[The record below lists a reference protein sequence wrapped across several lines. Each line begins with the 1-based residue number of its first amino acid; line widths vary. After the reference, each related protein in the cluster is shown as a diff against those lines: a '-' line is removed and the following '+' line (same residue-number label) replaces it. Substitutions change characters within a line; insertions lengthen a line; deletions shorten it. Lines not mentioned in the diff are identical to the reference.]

1 MEKLVLEYKMT
12 FNRVYRFTS
21 AHRLHSDHLS
31 EQQNLDI
38 YDKCNNFNGHGHD
51 YIVEVA
57 VHGSPDTTTGMII
70 PLEEFD
76 DKVHSVINRLD
87 YKHLNYEVDFFK
99 QNLSTGEIIIQY
111 LWDALD
117 KVFAPGMLYHLKLW
131 ETNNNYF
138 ELGVQV

>member
-1 MEKLVLEYKMT
+1 LNCTMT

-31 EQQNLDI
+31 EQENLEI

-51 YIVEVA
+51 YTMEVA
-57 VHGSPDTTTGMII
+57 LKGYPDATTGMII

-76 DKVHSVINRLD
+76 DKVNSVIGHMD

-99 QNLSTGEIIIQY
+99 HNLSTGEVIIRY
-111 LWDALD
+111 LWNELN
-117 KVFAPGMLYHLKLW
+117 KIIPGDMLYHIKLW

-138 ELGVQV
+138 ELGVQE